1 MTAHFLAPLSTVF
14 AFPSS
19 RFTHAPQANSCCEAG
34 EKDNKLE
41 NIKSTELIVHLGAT
55 SHRLARVRAQPD
67 VDVDV
72 FGSLWKRGAGGT
84 RAWSAWFDIL
94 AHIFPPDTSTRTH
107 THSTAYAH
115 CPFIWPVVI
124 LSRFTI
130 ENKFIFD
137 FLFACR
143 LGSSSGRN
151 ALATLPC
158 GCGSEWFSVLRL
170 SVSDFYP
177 F

>member
-94 AHIFPPDTSTRTH
+94 AHFFPPDTSTRTH
-107 THSTAYAH
+107 THTARHTRIA
-115 CPFIWPVVI
+115 
-124 LSRFTI
+124 LSY
-130 ENKFIFD
+130 
-137 FLFACR
+137 
-143 LGSSSGRN
+143 G
-151 ALATLPC
+151 P
-158 GCGSEWFSVLRL
+158 
-170 SVSDFYP
+170 
-177 F
+177 

>member
-1 MTAHFLAPLSTVF
+1 MRLGGQKRPINVDKASNKMTAHFLAPLSTVF

-72 FGSLWKRGAGGT
+72 FGKGELEAQGLGLLGLTHWHTFSPLTQA
-84 RAWSAWFDIL
+84 L
-94 AHIFPPDTSTRTH
+94 AHTH
-107 THSTAYAH
+107 TQHGIRAL
-115 CPFIWPVVI
+115 PFHMAR
-124 LSRFTI
+124 SHI
-130 ENKFIFD
+130 EPIYYWK
-137 FLFACR
+137 
-143 LGSSSGRN
+143 
-151 ALATLPC
+151 
-158 GCGSEWFSVLRL
+158 
-170 SVSDFYP
+170 
-177 F
+177 